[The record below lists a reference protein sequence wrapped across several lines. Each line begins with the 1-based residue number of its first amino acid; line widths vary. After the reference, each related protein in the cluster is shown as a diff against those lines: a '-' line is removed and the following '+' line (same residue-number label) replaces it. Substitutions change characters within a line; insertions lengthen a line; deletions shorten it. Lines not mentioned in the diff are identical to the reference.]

1 MRNFNPLVPGK
12 RLIGIDPA
20 PRETGI
26 AVVDLVGK
34 TISVPYSTTFKTDR
48 KDDVD
53 RRLGNLVADIA
64 TVLDTHANE
73 RDLIAI
79 EGYVPNHKENPPIL
93 ELLFTR
99 LKERLRRDGHS
110 FEYHPAPRVKK
121 LITRDPHA
129 QKAIVANV
137 VRINTD
143 VETDNYHITDAVATA
158 IYGGYCVGIISPT
171 DELQLVRPSATIPRS
186 NDSLVPPEYVSE
198 VSISPDETLRE
209 KGHQIYLEGL
219 GGSSD
224 PEII

>member
-1 MRNFNPLVPGK
+1 MRNFNALVPGK

-34 TISVPYSTTFKTDR
+34 TISVPYSDTFQTNPR
-48 KDDVD
+48 DDTD

-64 TVLDTHANE
+64 MEVNTHANK
-73 RDLIAI
+73 RDLIAV
-79 EGYVPNHKENPPIL
+79 EGYVPSHKENPPIL

-110 FEYHPAPRVKK
+110 FMYYPAPRVKR

-129 QKAIVANV
+129 RKAIVADV

-158 IYGGYCVGIISPT
+158 IYGGYHIGIILPT
-171 DELQLVRPSATIPRS
+171 DELQLVRPSATIPRP
-186 NDSLVPPEYVSE
+186 NDLLIPPEYVSE
-198 VSISPDETLRE
+198 VKISPDETLRE
-209 KGHQIYLEGL
+209 EGHQIHLEDIT
-219 GGSSD
+219 GSSD
-224 PEII
+224 

>member
-1 MRNFNPLVPGK
+1 MRNFNALVPGK

-34 TISVPYSTTFKTDR
+34 TISVPYSTTFKTDPG
-48 KDDVD
+48 DDVD

-64 TVLDTHANE
+64 TEVNTHANE
-73 RDLIAI
+73 RDLIAV
-79 EGYVPNHKENPPIL
+79 EGYIPSHKENPPIL

-99 LKERLRRDGHS
+99 LRERLMRDGHS
-110 FEYHPAPRVKK
+110 FMYYVAPRVKK

-158 IYGGYCVGIISPT
+158 LYGGYHIGIILPT
-171 DELQLVRPSATIPRS
+171 DELQLVRPSATIPRP
-186 NDSLVPPEYVSE
+186 NDPLIPPESVSE
-198 VSISPDETLRE
+198 VRVNPDEALRQE
-209 KGHQIYLEGL
+209 GHQIPLVGL
-219 GGSSD
+219 G
-224 PEII
+224 ENNN